1 MRRLFIIF
9 LLFTVTFPALLAQET
24 LYVYNVD
31 SAQAVSDNEFK
42 QDVLSDM
49 DKMLNLWYVR
59 REIVNAN
66 SVLSH
71 LSDTMQEVSNMD
83 SLYIMRLK
91 NISTA
96 IPLAYNERVKKWIN
110 LYVNVRKRSSSVQL
124 GLAQYYFPWM
134 QAIFDKYGLPEELVY
149 LTIIESSLNPT
160 AVSPAGATGIWQFM
174 YTPGKMYGLEVN
186 TFIDDRRDPVKATDA
201 AARHLKDLYNMFN
214 DWGLAIAAYNCGV
227 GNVRKAILRSGGKT
241 TYWGISPYL
250 PRETQNYFPIYIA
263 AYYMMKY
270 HNAHGIAAA
279 DIAIPSDVDTVMVQ
293 KELHLEQVSKVLNIS
308 MEELQTLNPQ
318 YKRNVVPAYVKPYP
332 LKLRSQDVLRY
343 LELQDSIHAY
353 HHDEYFTPLKVYE
366 SQFTGKTL
374 DLQSKKKYHT
384 VKNGETLSRIASKYG
399 LSVYEL
405 KKMNNLKSNTLKVK
419 QRLFVGYEYVA
430 PKEEPKPATP
440 TPAPAVQ
447 TDSTG
452 AVVAPAPAVAPQP
465 QEDIIYIVKKGDTLY
480 GIASKYHK
488 NAKDIAK
495 YNKISNMNDIS
506 VGQRIKIPR

>member
-1 MRRLFIIF
+1 MKRVLISFLFIAWW
-9 LLFTVTFPALLAQET
+9 LPSLVAQEN
-24 LYVYNVD
+24 YVYNAD

-59 REIVNAN
+59 REIVNSN
-66 SVLSH
+66 SVLSQ
-71 LSDTMQEVSNMD
+71 LSDTVQEVSNMD
-83 SLYIMRLK
+83 SLYIVRLK

-96 IPLAYNERVKKWIN
+96 IPLAYNDRVKKWIN
-110 LYVNVRKRSSSVQL
+110 LYVNLRKRSSSVQL

-134 QAIFDKYGLPEELVY
+134 QEIFDKYGLPEELVY

-174 YTPGKMYGLEVN
+174 YTTGKMYGLEVN

-270 HNAHGIAAA
+270 HNAHGITAAN
-279 DIAIPSDVDTVMVQ
+279 ISIPSDVDTVMVQ

-318 YKRNVVPAYVKPYP
+318 YKRNVVPAYTQPYP
-332 LKLRSQDVLRY
+332 LKLRSQDILRY
-343 LELQDSIHAY
+343 IELRDSIHAY
-353 HHDEYFTPLKVYE
+353 HYDEYFTPLKVYE

-374 DLQSKKKYHT
+374 TLQSKKKYHT
-384 VKNGETLSRIASKYG
+384 VRNGETLSKIASKYG

-405 KKMNNLKSNTLKVK
+405 KKMNNLKSNTVKVK

-430 PKEEPKPATP
+430 PKEEPKPVEP
-440 TPAPAVQ
+440 VPAVQ

-452 AVVAPAPAVAPQP
+452 TTVAPPPVAQPAPT
-465 QEDIIYIVKKGDTLY
+465 EDIIYIVKKGDTLY

-488 NAKDIAK
+488 NAKEIAT
-495 YNKISNMNDIS
+495 YNKLKNMNELS
-506 VGQRIKIPR
+506 VGQRLKIPR